1 MRKVNNPEYI
11 PVKQR
16 NFPGGVY
23 YTVEVCERNG
33 EGNLYIPEDVKEN
46 AWNQIKPPALDGF
59 GPLPGLLNAA

>member
-1 MRKVNNPEYI
+1 MRKVNNPEHI

-33 EGNLYIPEDVKEN
+33 EGNLYIPEDVREN
-46 AWNQIKPPALDGF
+46 TWKSMESN
-59 GPLPGLLNAA
+59 

>member
-16 NFPGGVY
+16 NFPGGVH

-33 EGNLYIPEDVKEN
+33 EGNLYVPEDIKEN
-46 AWNQIKPPALDGF
+46 T
-59 GPLPGLLNAA
+59 